1 MANIKTK
8 NLPNYDWTLAR
19 PGDIFTADL
28 IQTNGHKARPMLVNA
43 VIPDRANTDNYHL
56 ICTPITS
63 KGIDQKSVYKRY
75 NINASDD
82 VNNYLNYKL
91 QTNYST
97 CFRASEMVFLSGAE
111 IKNSRQQLKF
121 VGNLN
126 EIKHN
131 ELAIQKANELI
142 DKKHAEIGT
151 AYHNYQYQKQNNT
164 DLYCDK
170 MKLAFTIEN
179 GNLLSE
185 KELAHLTT
193 AQIIDKNVKQA
204 QPEKYHLYPEIPN
217 APKEK
222 NQSTK
227 LLQVNI

>member
-1 MANIKTK
+1 MKTK
-8 NLPNYDWTLAR
+8 NLPDYDWTLAR

-43 VIPDRANTDNYHL
+43 VIPDRMNTDNYHL

-63 KGIDQKSVYKRY
+63 KGINQKSVYKRY
-75 NINASDD
+75 NINASTD
-82 VNNYLNYKL
+82 VNDYLNDKL

-126 EIKHN
+126 EIKHD
-131 ELAIQKANELI
+131 ELASQKANELI
-142 DKKHAEIGT
+142 DKKHAEIGK

-164 DLYCDK
+164 DLYRDK
-170 MKLAFTIEN
+170 MKLAFAIEN

-185 KELAHLTT
+185 KELANLTT
-193 AQIIDKNVKQA
+193 APIIDSNIKQV

-217 APKEK
+217 APKAKEQGLEYK
-222 NQSTK
+222 
-227 LLQVNI
+227 

>member
-1 MANIKTK
+1 MQTK
-8 NLPNYDWTLAR
+8 NLPDYDWTLAR

-28 IQTNGHKARPMLVNA
+28 IQTNGHKARPMLINA
-43 VIPDRANTDNYHL
+43 VIPDRENTDNYHL

-63 KGIDQKSVYKRY
+63 KGIDKKSVYKRY

-82 VNNYLNYKL
+82 VNNYLNYEL

-151 AYHNYQYQKQNNT
+151 AYHNYQYQKQHNT

-170 MKLAFTIEN
+170 MKLAFNIEN

-193 AQIIDKNVKQA
+193 AQIIDANVKPV
-204 QPEKYHLYPEIPN
+204 QPEKYHLYQEIPN
-217 APKEK
+217 EPEEK